1 MEGAERMDFVSLII
15 REGDR
20 VTATGRLVRT
30 ETGDWFEPPVPV
42 AATGSLFPSVR
53 PAWRGSVRILGADF
67 GDELWGRFERD
78 GTMEGY
84 ATVTGVWAA
93 DRLQVERQDLYA
105 PQHRKT
111 PNHTVP
117 PCPPPPG
124 GWPHQTW
131 VYGIKEVQTGEY
143 PAAQYV
149 GLDYDLGDLRETGAA
164 VMMTTFRPSE
174 DQAVLVVAA
183 ADPEAVEAHLRP
195 QLGPLL
201 CIVPSKWTRA
211 ELEAVRAHLSAHCE
225 DWNLY
230 AWGGYTST
238 EDGQALITARLTL
251 MLPEIATW
259 APSLPAGILGLEP
272 WLIHA

>member
-1 MEGAERMDFVSLII
+1 MDFASLII

-20 VTATGRLVRT
+20 VTASGRLLRN

-42 AATGSLFPSVR
+42 AATGSLFRSVR
-53 PAWRGSVRILGADF
+53 PAWPGSVRIVGANFD
-67 GDELWGRFERD
+67 DELKLWRRFERD
-78 GTMEGY
+78 GAVEGY
-84 ATVTGVWAA
+84 AMLTGIWTASHL
-93 DRLQVERQDLYA
+93 RVEHQTL
-105 PQHRKT
+105 PEFQHPKI
-111 PNHTVP
+111 PSWKMP
-117 PCPPPPG
+117 PCPPPQG

-149 GLDYDLGDLRETGAA
+149 GLDYDLGDLQETGAA
-164 VMMTTFRPSE
+164 VITTTFRPSE

-195 QLGPLL
+195 QLGQLL
-201 CIVPSKWTRA
+201 CVIPSKWTRA
-211 ELEAVRAHLSAHCE
+211 ELEAVRAHLHAHHD

-230 AWGGYTST
+230 AWGGCTST
-238 EDGQALITARLTL
+238 EDGQVLITARLTR

-259 APSLPAGILGLEP
+259 AASLPAGILDLEP
-272 WLIHA
+272 WLTHAQP